1 MNSVVNLFWCW
12 NHCIQ
17 LFWLLITTRQAV
29 SAGFWQVYLTQL
41 EKSSY
46 LSFEKCH
53 IILSSIFSA
62 YVMFIVSCIS
72 LTKHKTIIWKFRA
85 PAELT
90 LCKVIIT
97 RYNTILYQSE
107 RMHFY
112 NHPSN
117 YTYIIHL
124 SDGEKWWIFTLIPK
138 AAR

>member
-1 MNSVVNLFWCW
+1 MNSIVNLFWCW

-46 LSFEKCH
+46 LSFEKCQ

-72 LTKHKTIIWKFRA
+72 LTKRQSFGNLE
-85 PAELT
+85 PLLNS
-90 LCKVIIT
+90 LCARWLLPDITQSSTNQSACISIIT
-97 RYNTILYQSE
+97 PATIL
-107 RMHFY
+107 
-112 NHPSN
+112 
-117 YTYIIHL
+117 IL
-124 SDGEKWWIFTLIPK
+124 FTRVKVKNGGYLP
-138 AAR
+138 